1 MAEQAVANGTVEDPA
16 GEGTA
21 EARAKGNGPSVKTL
35 ACLVL
40 LPALLLGGL
49 GAGGYILGLLAPSPA
64 QDQVPAKASAHAAAE
79 QSALAAA
86 PTPLYYDLPDL
97 LVELETGG
105 EVPILLKVS
114 ATLEVEDE
122 ATLGRLNSVMPRV
135 LENFQVY
142 LSELD
147 LEDLQGS
154 AGFDRVSEA
163 LLLRV
168 NASIRP
174 ANVRDVRLMEVLV
187 Q

>member
-1 MAEQAVANGTVEDPA
+1 MAEQAVANGTVEGPG

-49 GAGGYILGLLAPSPA
+49 GAGGYALGLFAPQPSQAP
-64 QDQVPAKASAHAAAE
+64 VPAKAVESVP
-79 QSALAAA
+79 STAAA
-86 PTPLYYDLPDL
+86 PLYYELPDL

-105 EVPILLKVS
+105 EVPTLLKIS

>member
-1 MAEQAVANGTVEDPA
+1 MAEQAVANGTVEGPG

-49 GAGGYILGLLAPSPA
+49 GAGGYALGLFAPQPSQAP
-64 QDQVPAKASAHAAAE
+64 VPAKAVESVP
-79 QSALAAA
+79 STAAA
-86 PTPLYYDLPDL
+86 PLYYELPDL

-105 EVPILLKVS
+105 EVPTLLKIS
-114 ATLEVEDE
+114 ATLEVGDE

>member
-1 MAEQAVANGTVEDPA
+1 
-16 GEGTA
+16 
-21 EARAKGNGPSVKTL
+21 
-35 ACLVL
+35 
-40 LPALLLGGL
+40 
-49 GAGGYILGLLAPSPA
+49 
-64 QDQVPAKASAHAAAE
+64 
-79 QSALAAA
+79 
-86 PTPLYYDLPDL
+86 
-97 LVELETGG
+97 
-105 EVPILLKVS
+105 
-114 ATLEVEDE
+114 VEDE

>member
-1 MAEQAVANGTVEDPA
+1 MAEQAVANGTVEGPG

-49 GAGGYILGLLAPSPA
+49 GAGGYALGLFAPQPSQAP
-64 QDQVPAKASAHAAAE
+64 VPAKAVESVP
-79 QSALAAA
+79 STAAA
-86 PTPLYYDLPDL
+86 PLYYELPDL

-105 EVPILLKVS
+105 EVPTLLKIS

-154 AGFDRVSEA
+154 AGFDRVGEA

>member
-1 MAEQAVANGTVEDPA
+1 
-16 GEGTA
+16 
-21 EARAKGNGPSVKTL
+21 
-35 ACLVL
+35 VL

-49 GAGGYILGLLAPSPA
+49 GAGGYALGLFAPQPSQAP
-64 QDQVPAKASAHAAAE
+64 VPAKAVESVP
-79 QSALAAA
+79 STAAA
-86 PTPLYYDLPDL
+86 PLYYELPDL

-105 EVPILLKVS
+105 EVPTLLKIS

-174 ANVRDVRLMEVLV
+174 ANVRDVRRRRSLV
-187 Q
+187 DARKWPSCCHINRLIIAY

>member
-1 MAEQAVANGTVEDPA
+1 MAEQAVANGTVEGPG

-21 EARAKGNGPSVKTL
+21 EARATGNGPSVKKL

-49 GAGGYILGLLAPSPA
+49 GAGGYALGLFAPQPSQAP
-64 QDQVPAKASAHAAAE
+64 VPAKAEESVAAP
-79 QSALAAA
+79 AAA
-86 PTPLYYDLPDL
+86 PLYYELPDM
-97 LVELETGG
+97 LVEFENGG

-122 ATLGRLNSVMPRV
+122 ATLGRLHTVMPRV
-135 LENFQVY
+135 LDNFQVY
-142 LSELD
+142 LSELG

>member
-49 GAGGYILGLLAPSPA
+49 GAGGYALGLFAPQPSQAP
-64 QDQVPAKASAHAAAE
+64 VPAKAVESVP
-79 QSALAAA
+79 STAAA
-86 PTPLYYDLPDL
+86 PLYYELPDL

-105 EVPILLKVS
+105 EVPTLLKIS

>member
-1 MAEQAVANGTVEDPA
+1 MAEQAVANGTVEGPG

-21 EARAKGNGPSVKTL
+21 EARARGNGPSVKTL

-49 GAGGYILGLLAPSPA
+49 GAGGYALGLFAPQPSQAP
-64 QDQVPAKASAHAAAE
+64 VPAKAVESVP
-79 QSALAAA
+79 STAAA
-86 PTPLYYDLPDL
+86 PLYYELPDL

-105 EVPILLKVS
+105 EVPTLLKIS